1 MYIIRLDDAAKH
13 MDLEK
18 WDKMETLLNKY
29 KVKPIVG
36 VIPDVKDVELI
47 ENYQKVDQLW
57 DIVKRWN
64 DNGWNIA
71 MHGYDHFYL
80 TKSGGM
86 NPVNKRSEFAGVS
99 LDEQLKK
106 IHSSNEL
113 FNENGITPRV
123 FFAPSH
129 TFDLNT
135 LIALKQA
142 TSINVI
148 SDTVANKP
156 YTYKGFNFIPQ
167 QYSSVR
173 KSSFAFTTFCYHPN
187 LMEDSE
193 FERLEEF
200 LKLNYKTHV
209 NNLST
214 IKYRKRTL
222 YDLLLRFAYFSF
234 RRLRSIMNKKK

>member
-13 MDLEK
+13 MDLVK
-18 WDKMETLLNKY
+18 WDKMEHLLNKY
-29 KVKPIVG
+29 NVKPIVG
-36 VIPDVKDVELI
+36 VIPNIKDVELI
-47 ENYQKVDQLW
+47 KQYKAVDQLW

-64 DNGWNIA
+64 ENGWNIA
-71 MHGYDHFYL
+71 MHGYDHCYL
-80 TKSGGM
+80 TESGGM

-99 LDEQLKK
+99 LEEQLKK
-106 IHSSNEL
+106 INSSIVL
-113 FNENGITPRV
+113 FKEQGITPKV

-135 LIALKQA
+135 LVALNQS
-142 TSINVI
+142 TSINTI

-193 FERLEEF
+193 FESLEEF
-200 LKLNYKTHV
+200 LKLNHETHV
-209 NNLST
+209 NDLTT

-222 YDLLLRFAYFSF
+222 YDLFLRSAYFNF
-234 RRLRSIMNKKK
+234 RRVRSMLSKNK